1 MLAEITV
8 KVGSITNAQKAKRVL
23 LRSGYSVTIRR
34 AEQIKKGDGCG
45 YSVVF
50 LGDKQNAVKL
60 IKKAGVKIISVS
72 TYDLS

>member
-1 MLAEITV
+1 MAEITV
-8 KVGSITNAQKAKRVL
+8 KVGSITNAQKAKRIL
-23 LRSGYSVTIRR
+23 LKNGYSVTIKR

-50 LGDKQNAVKL
+50 FGDKQNAVKL
-60 IKKAGVKIISVS
+60 LKKAGIKIISVS